1 MKEETF
7 QKMTKSIR
15 QKTFLVILLNVLDK
29 LITAITFLC
38 YPILLG
44 YLFLNR
50 SSFLPE
56 AVLVP
61 GVSFMIVTVF
71 RRLYDSKRPY
81 ELYDFEPI
89 IHKSTLGKS
98 FPSRHVFSIFIIGMT
113 FMQVQVDLGIWF
125 MLLGVLLAVI
135 RVFGGVHFIKDVTV
149 GAAAGIILGAIGYYV
164 VF

>member
-1 MKEETF
+1 MNEKRF
-7 QKMTKSIR
+7 QRVTEIIR
-15 QKTFLVILLNVLDK
+15 KRKLLVISLNVLDK

-38 YPILLG
+38 YPLLLG
-44 YLFLNR
+44 YLFLNK
-50 SSFLPE
+50 SDLLIP

-61 GVSFMIVTVF
+61 GVSFTVVTVF
-71 RRLYDSKRPY
+71 RRLYNSKRPY
-81 ELYDFEPI
+81 EVYSFEPVI
-89 IHKSTLGKS
+89 SKNTLGKS

>member
-38 YPILLG
+38 YPILLA

-50 SSFLPE
+50 SSLLPE

>member
-1 MKEETF
+1 MNEKRF
-7 QKMTKSIR
+7 QRVTEIIR
-15 QKTFLVILLNVLDK
+15 KRKLLVISLNVLDK

-38 YPILLG
+38 YPLLLG
-44 YLFLNR
+44 YLFLNK
-50 SSFLPE
+50 SDLLIP

-61 GVSFMIVTVF
+61 GVSFAVVTVF
-71 RRLYDSKRPY
+71 RRLYNSKRPY
-81 ELYDFEPI
+81 EVYSFEPVI
-89 IHKSTLGKS
+89 SKNTLGKS

-149 GAAAGIILGAIGYYV
+149 GAACGMILGAIGYYV

>member
-1 MKEETF
+1 MKEEAF

-38 YPILLG
+38 YPILLA
-44 YLFLNR
+44 YLILNR

-71 RRLYDSKRPY
+71 RRFYDSKRPY